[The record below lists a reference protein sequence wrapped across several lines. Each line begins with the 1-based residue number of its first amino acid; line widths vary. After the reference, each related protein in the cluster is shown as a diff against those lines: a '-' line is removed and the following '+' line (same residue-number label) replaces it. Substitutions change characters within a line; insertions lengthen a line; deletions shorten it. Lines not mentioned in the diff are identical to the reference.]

1 MGLHMKKALVLFCIL
16 ILPFSAYAL
25 RYSLGDHYITVDIDE
40 KGYASVTERYYLAFK
55 TQQDIEEFAQKK
67 TELGTNIE
75 EWSKFNPAFGIH
87 IGSKEK
93 LKSLTISLTTAK
105 DNYLEISYALDRP
118 VVRVIKEESR
128 MTVYEIN
135 KWALSSFIEGADY
148 VVPEHTFLTFILPAE
163 STVLEEGELFNYATV
178 EKGVRPKVRLR
189 GFLAIGNF
197 NLRYIYWKG
206 IAPKISIS
214 LMLKEFVEG
223 SDSKVLL
230 VIFGVLFVV
239 GLFVYFNRKKINE
252 KITNFIV
259 SHTEF
264 SEEEHLLK

>member
-1 MGLHMKKALVLFCIL
+1 MQTRCKVMRKACLLLAFLLLLASC
-16 ILPFSAYAL
+16 YAL

-67 TELGTNIE
+67 TELGTNID

-93 LKSLTISLTTAK
+93 LKSLTISLTTA
-105 DNYLEISYALDRP
+105 N
-118 VVRVIKEESR
+118 
-128 MTVYEIN
+128 
-135 KWALSSFIEGADY
+135 SFIEGTDY

-178 EKGVRPKVRLR
+178 EKGIRPKVRLR

-206 IAPKISIS
+206 IAPQISIS
-214 LMLKEFVEG
+214 FMLKEFVEG

-230 VIFGVLFVV
+230 VIFGVLFVA